1 MQKGRRAMYC
11 VKKVKED
18 LFWVGGTDRRLALFE
33 NAYPIPRGVSYNAY
47 VLLDEKTVLF
57 DTVDWAVAG
66 QLYENLAKV
75 LGDRS
80 LDYIV
85 VDHMEPDHAANI
97 ANFAEK
103 YPEAKI
109 VGNAKTF
116 PMMKQFFGTDFA
128 DRQIVVKEG
137 ETLSTGKHNLTFVM
151 APMVHWPEVMMTYD
165 TTDKIFFSADAFGKF
180 GALDVEEEW
189 DCEARRYYI
198 GIVGKYGPMVQKL
211 FAKVGSLEIN
221 AICPLHGPV
230 LTENLGHYLNL
241 YTIWSSYQ
249 VETEGTVIAYTSVYG
264 NTKKAVELL
273 AEKLTEEGCPK
284 VVVTDLARDDM
295 AEAVEDAFRYGKLI
309 LATTTYNGDI
319 FPFMKEFINHLT
331 ERSYQNRK
339 IGFVENGSW
348 APMAAKIMKAAF
360 EKSKNI
366 TFADTTVTVRSAV
379 NEESEAQI
387 AALAKEMK

>member
-1 MQKGRRAMYC
+1 MYC

-331 ERSYQNRK
+331 ERNYQNRK

>member
-1 MQKGRRAMYC
+1 MFNVRQISD
-11 VKKVKED
+11 D
-18 LFWVGGTDRRLALFE
+18 LYYVGGNDRRLELFE
-33 NAYPIPRGVSYNAY
+33 NVYPIPEGVSYNSY
-47 VLLDEKTVLF
+47 LLVDDKTVLLDTADAAIAHLFLENVEHVL
-57 DTVDWAVAG
+57 DG
-66 QLYENLAKV
+66 K
-75 LGDRS
+75 S
-80 LDYIV
+80 LDYV
-85 VDHMEPDHAANI
+85 VVNHMEPDHCATLCDI
-97 ANFAEK
+97 VVR
-103 YPEAKI
+103 YPDVKI
-109 VGNAKTF
+109 VGNNMTF
-116 PMMKQFFGTDFA
+116 RMMKQFFDFDVDKHA
-128 DRQIVVKEG
+128 VVVKEG
-137 ETLSTGKHNLTFVM
+137 DKLETGHHVLNFVTT
-151 APMVHWPEVMMTYD
+151 PMVHWPEVMMTYD

-273 AEKLTEEGCPK
+273 AEKLTEAGCPK

>member
-1 MQKGRRAMYC
+1 MF
-11 VKKVKED
+11 KVSEDIIYVGVNDHEVD
-18 LFWVGGTDRRLALFE
+18 LFEGQYDVPNGM
-33 NAYPIPRGVSYNAY
+33 AYNSY
-47 VLLDEKTVLF
+47 VVLDEKVAVF
-57 DTVDWAVAG
+57 DTVDAHFKDEWLA
-66 QLYENLAKV
+66 NLEEAFE
-75 LGDRS
+75 GRTP
-80 LDYIV
+80 DYLIV
-85 VDHMEPDHAANI
+85 QHMEPDHAANI

-128 DRQIVVKEG
+128 DRQVIVKEG

-211 FAKVGSLEIN
+211 FGKVGSLEIK

-230 LTENLGHYLNL
+230 LTENLEHYLNL
-241 YTIWSSYQ
+241 YNIWSSYQ

-273 AEKLTEEGCPK
+273 AEKLKEEGCPK

-331 ERSYQNRK
+331 ERNYQNRM

-348 APMAAKIMKAAF
+348 TPMAAKIMKAAF

-366 TFADTTVTVRSAV
+366 TFADTTVTIRSAV
-379 NEESEAQI
+379 DETSEAQI

>member
-1 MQKGRRAMYC
+1 MF
-11 VKKVKED
+11 KVTEDIIYVGVNDHEVD
-18 LFWVGGTDRRLALFE
+18 LFEGKYDVPNGM
-33 NAYPIPRGVSYNAY
+33 AYNSY
-47 VLLDEKTVLF
+47 VVLDEKVAVF
-57 DTVDWAVAG
+57 DTVDAHFKDEW
-66 QLYENLAKV
+66 LENLEEAFE
-75 LGDRS
+75 GRTP
-80 LDYIV
+80 DYLIV
-85 VDHMEPDHAANI
+85 QHMEPDHAANI

-128 DRQIVVKEG
+128 DRQVIVKEG

-211 FAKVGSLEIN
+211 FGKVGSLEIK

-230 LTENLGHYLNL
+230 LTENLEHYLNL
-241 YTIWSSYQ
+241 YNIWSSYQ

-273 AEKLTEEGCPK
+273 AEKLKEEGCPK

-331 ERSYQNRK
+331 ERNYQNRM

-348 APMAAKIMKAAF
+348 TPMAAKIMKAAF

-366 TFADTTVTVRSAV
+366 TFADTTVTIRSAV
-379 NEESEAQI
+379 DETSEAQI
-387 AALAKEMK
+387 AVLAKEMK

>member
-1 MQKGRRAMYC
+1 MKNTKLVAKDT
-11 VKKVKED
+11 V
-18 LFWVGGTDRRLALFE
+18 WIGGSDRRLALFE
-33 NAYPIPRGVSYNAY
+33 NLFPLPNGVSYNSY
-47 VLLDEKTVLF
+47 VVLDEKVAVF
-57 DTVDWAVAG
+57 DTVDAHFKDEWLANLEEAFAG
-66 QLYENLAKV
+66 
-75 LGDRS
+75 RTP
-80 LDYIV
+80 DYLIV
-85 VDHMEPDHAANI
+85 QHMEPDHAANI

-128 DRQIVVKEG
+128 DRQVIVKEG

-211 FAKVGSLEIN
+211 FGKVGSLEIK

-230 LTENLGHYLNL
+230 LTENLEHYLNL
-241 YTIWSSYQ
+241 YNIWSSYQ

-273 AEKLTEEGCPK
+273 AEKLKEEGCPK

-331 ERSYQNRK
+331 ERSYQNRT

-348 APMAAKIMKAAF
+348 TPMAAKIMKAAF

-366 TFADTTVTVRSAV
+366 TFADTTVTIRSAV
-379 NEESEAQI
+379 DETSEAQI
-387 AALAKEMK
+387 VALAKEMK